1 MWGRQPLALL
11 KPKTRARGKYIDLN
25 RKIMKKILE
34 VLQCRDGEL
43 KFNTDLDVKK
53 NPMEVMDLTF
63 TAIFNMATKL
73 WGGNEQTI
81 IAVIRALFVADMAI
95 SVDRKKVIKGL
106 ADQSEIM
113 GEEFM
118 KMMKTLQEQ
127 GKVMSFSPIV
137 QPSSS
142 KKRN

>member
-1 MWGRQPLALL
+1 
-11 KPKTRARGKYIDLN
+11 
-25 RKIMKKILE
+25 
-34 VLQCRDGEL
+34 
-43 KFNTDLDVKK
+43 
-53 NPMEVMDLTF
+53 
-63 TAIFNMATKL
+63 
-73 WGGNEQTI
+73 
-81 IAVIRALFVADMAI
+81 MAI

-127 GKVMSFSPIV
+127 GKVMSFSSIV

>member
-1 MWGRQPLALL
+1 MDSLCWNYKL
-11 KPKTRARGKYIDLN
+11 
-25 RKIMKKILE
+25 KIMKKILE

-142 KKRN
+142 KKKN